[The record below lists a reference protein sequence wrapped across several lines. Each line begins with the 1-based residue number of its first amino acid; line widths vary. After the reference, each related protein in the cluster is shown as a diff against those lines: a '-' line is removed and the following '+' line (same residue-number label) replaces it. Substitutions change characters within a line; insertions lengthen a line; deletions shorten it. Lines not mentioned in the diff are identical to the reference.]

1 MDGAP
6 SGFGFRDERQPEV
19 SFGTFLC
26 IKEKY
31 GNVLYAWAMAS
42 LRACCSSSVNL

>member
-1 MDGAP
+1 MGPLRALAFVTKGSP
-6 SGFGFRDERQPEV
+6 R
-19 SFGTFLC
+19 FLLVLFFC